1 MASSAEPDKQPRNIY
16 GEPLQPCRPRRGGTR
31 DNRDNRGSW
40 DAESG
45 ACHADGIHSVCVSS
59 LPSDFCRHTGQG
71 DGASA
76 WCARR
81 RGQPHCICQ
90 GAFAMYAAL
99 AARGSG
105 KKKQALPLKCGAIHH
120 DVLED
125 LGRQAAHWRAGF
137 GGNVL
142 PALRALDGRC
152 AAGKTGKE
160 RALRTRICDMYAKDR
175 DPQILAKED
184 AWYRDTCTPKRRCVW
199 PWCR

>member
-1 MASSAEPDKQPRNIY
+1 MEVKEQALNIY
-16 GEPLQPCRPRRGGTR
+16 GEPLQPCRPRSDGTR
-31 DNRDNRGSW
+31 DNQGSW

-45 ACHADGIHSVCVSS
+45 ACNGDRIHSVCVSR
-59 LPSDFCRHTGQG
+59 LPSDFCRYTGQG
-71 DGASA
+71 DDASA

-99 AARGSG
+99 SRVNADKGRG
-105 KKKQALPLKCGAIHH
+105 KQQALPLKCGAIHQ

-142 PALRALDGRC
+142 PALRALDGSC
-152 AAGKTGKE
+152 GGKTRKKKK
-160 RALRTRICDMYAKDR
+160 ALRKRICDMYAKDS
-175 DPQILAKED
+175 DPKSLAED
-184 AWYRDTCTPKRRCVW
+184 AWYTNTCRRRVW
-199 PWCR
+199 PWAGGA